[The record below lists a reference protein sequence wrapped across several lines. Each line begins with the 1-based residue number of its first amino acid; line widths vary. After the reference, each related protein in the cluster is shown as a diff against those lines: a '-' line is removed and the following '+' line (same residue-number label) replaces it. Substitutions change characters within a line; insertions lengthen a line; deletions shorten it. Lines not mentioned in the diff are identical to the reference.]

1 MRTAK
6 TGPIVKYKGEISD
19 IRRVK
24 ANLVEREDLHLS
36 ENFVLGETPDPKPT
50 SSVTKTQNIFID
62 FLFIVVTIVTI
73 QTFSSY
79 VCLYPSRRLICYTFE
94 TRPSSPEPPK

>member
-62 FLFIVVTIVTI
+62 FLFIVVTI

-79 VCLYPSRRLICYTFE
+79 VCLYPSRRLISYTFE
-94 TRPSSPEPPK
+94 TRPSSPELSK